1 MSVFLDAC
9 RLKETEYTPVWFMR
23 QTGRYLPS
31 YRKIKGSKSVLEI
44 AKNPLLASQA
54 VGDAVNQL
62 GVGAGVNFAGL
73 MLPPGGVGGGFRS
86 RGNPRACRSDPLTH
100 APGVG
105 HLDQVS

>member
-23 QTGRYLPS
+23 QAGRYLPS

-54 VGDAVNQL
+54 GAGAGKQLWGD
-62 GVGAGVNFAGL
+62 AGVNFAGIK
-73 MLPPGGVGGGFRS
+73 LPLGRVGGEFKNQKKVG
-86 RGNPRACRSDPLTH
+86 
-100 APGVG
+100 PGVVNPIKKAS
-105 HLDQVS
+105 DVAN